1 MKTVFL
7 LMLIF
12 SMQLNAQTNNKN
24 NFDVVRTYL
33 LEIQGA
39 VDYAPNSKKE
49 KIDKLNKVIRQGT
62 EQRRILKHAL
72 KNKKNKQQ
80 QHDIL
85 QHFNLI
91 LQAIILLKTDINKNV
106 SLSEDL
112 DYLNK
117 NIPVLLKKL

>member
-33 LEIQGA
+33 LEIQEA

-72 KNKKNKQQ
+72 RNTKSKQQ
-80 QHDIL
+80 QDEIL
-85 QHFNLI
+85 QEFNLI
-91 LQAIILLKTDINKNV
+91 LQAVVLLKIDINENV
-106 SLSEDL
+106 PLSNDI

-117 NIPVLLKKL
+117 KLPAFLRKL

>member
-33 LEIQGA
+33 LEIQEA

-62 EQRRILKHAL
+62 EQRCILKHAL
-72 KNKKNKQQ
+72 KNTRNKEQ
-80 QHDIL
+80 DEL
-85 QHFNLI
+85 LREFNLI
-91 LQAIILLKTDINKNV
+91 LQAVILLKTDINKNV
-106 SLSEDL
+106 PLSEDL

-117 NIPVLLKKL
+117 NIPFLLKKLN

>member
-33 LEIQGA
+33 LEIQEA

-72 KNKKNKQQ
+72 KNTKNKQQ

>member
-12 SMQLNAQTNNKN
+12 SMQLNAQTNNNN

-33 LEIQGA
+33 LEIQEA

-72 KNKKNKQQ
+72 KNTRSKEQ
-80 QHDIL
+80 DEIL
-85 QHFNLI
+85 REFNLI
-91 LQAIILLKTDINKNV
+91 LQAVILLKTDINKNV

-112 DYLNK
+112 AYLNK
-117 NIPVLLKKL
+117 NIPVLLKKLK